1 VLSGAAGWACDA
13 GQVKGRM
20 TAAYFVYRGLEIL
33 GGGDVL
39 REFNNN
45 HGFPSSCS
53 SPLGSGRCWLVRA
66 VSVMMRGAW
75 KVVGSPR
82 PSFLLERAAG
92 SLRQNCLSF
101 LGGGSCERRSRV
113 M

>member
-1 VLSGAAGWACDA
+1 MGLRRWAGEGTHDGGVLRVQRVGDP
-13 GQVKGRM
+13 
-20 TAAYFVYRGLEIL
+20 
-33 GGGDVL
+33 GGGYVL